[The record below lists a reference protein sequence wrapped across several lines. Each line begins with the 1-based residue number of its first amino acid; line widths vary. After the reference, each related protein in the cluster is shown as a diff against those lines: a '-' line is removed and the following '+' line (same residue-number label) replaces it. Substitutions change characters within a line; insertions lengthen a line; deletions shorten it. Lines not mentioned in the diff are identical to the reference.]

1 MELTAA
7 GLYRIYTCFPFNP
20 LPEYRKWNQSVAKVV
35 LFFEIE
41 NRVVSFL

>member
-20 LPEYRKWNQSVAKVV
+20 LPGIREVEPKRCKSSA
-35 LFFEIE
+35 I
-41 NRVVSFL
+41 FLKLKTG